1 MRKRLRKKKHIGEFA
16 EWGFQL
22 VVVRNRK
29 DGFGDFLD
37 AFIKEAIE
45 SNGCYCG
52 GGGKEDM
59 LDVVVE
65 LGHRSGDPDK
75 KRMKITAWLDG
86 REDVQSWRIGP
97 EFDVWHSERQR
108 WLGTK

>member
-1 MRKRLRKKKHIGEFA
+1 M
-16 EWGFQL
+16 
-22 VVVRNRK
+22 RNRK

-97 EFDVWHSERQR
+97 EFDVWLHIPEQVGHQFRSNPATDSVAFRPGIPVES
-108 WLGTK
+108 GH

>member
-1 MRKRLRKKKHIGEFA
+1 MRNNLDKKISDTSETPI
-16 EWGFQL
+16 
-22 VVVRNRK
+22 
-29 DGFGDFLD
+29 D
-37 AFIKEAIE
+37 
-45 SNGCYCG
+45 SN
-52 GGGKEDM
+52 KKNLEV
-59 LDVVVE
+59 DVVVE